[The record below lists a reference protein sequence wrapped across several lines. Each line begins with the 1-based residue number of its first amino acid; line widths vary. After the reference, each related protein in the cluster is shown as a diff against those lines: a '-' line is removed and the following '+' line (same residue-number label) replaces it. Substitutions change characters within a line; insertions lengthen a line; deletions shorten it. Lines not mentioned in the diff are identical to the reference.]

1 MEVNMRKKNE
11 VFELYQYWLS
21 LKLSMEPLTN
31 VCAKRIKDKVKELG
45 VDSVKEAIK
54 NYALVLSDRNCSCD
68 RFGLCSFVTYR
79 IQDFIYLNNAYDLY
93 SNYKRPQLDE
103 DGFLI

>member
-1 MEVNMRKKNE
+1 MKRKNE

-21 LKLSMEPLTN
+21 LKLSQEPLTK
-31 VCAKRIKDKVKELG
+31 VCAKRIKDKIKELG
-45 VDSVKEAIK
+45 EETVKEAIK
-54 NYALVLSDRNCSCD
+54 NYALVLSDRNCICD

-79 IQDFIYLNNAYDLY
+79 IQDFVYLSNAYNLY
-93 SNYKRPQLDE
+93 STYKKPKLDE